1 MLAWRITYND
11 ESNDYDED
19 EDDNDDAIHDD
30 FVDDDDADNP
40 SGGRCLMDRSLFRIV
55 GEDFGRGEH
64 CAFLQSSTHDTTHDN
79 ILTDA
84 TPATLTITV
93 FN

>member
-40 SGGRCLMDRSLFRIV
+40 SGGRW
-55 GEDFGRGEH
+55 
-64 CAFLQSSTHDTTHDN
+64 HD
-79 ILTDA
+79 A
-84 TPATLTITV
+84 V
-93 FN
+93 